1 MTNAGNSIARKV
13 NKKVAKFSKLFFSNT
28 GSTPVLE
35 NNLDSFCL
43 FLKGANFPKPTF
55 WSQFYIKSSHIYYKS
70 PNLVTLAGKQTLK
83 TEWQQTPNNNR
94 DMNCFDIK
102 NKFSCPARV
111 CTMLVPLQNKNW
123 HLCILEPCSLLC
135 STKKMLIRFVMIY
148 FTWIPCPP
156 EVGTNG
162 IHIT

>member
-1 MTNAGNSIARKV
+1 MQLGKTDKDNRQKDRKKQWHTQETVLPERLIKSSKIFKIVFRQFLPVFKSSKICQIA
-13 NKKVAKFSKLFFSNT
+13 
-28 GSTPVLE
+28 
-35 NNLDSFCL
+35 
-43 FLKGANFPKPTF
+43 KPTF

-102 NKFSCPARV
+102 NNFSCPARI

-123 HLCILEPCSLLC
+123 FFCV
-135 STKKMLIRFVMIY
+135 F
-148 FTWIPCPP
+148 
-156 EVGTNG
+156 
-162 IHIT
+162 